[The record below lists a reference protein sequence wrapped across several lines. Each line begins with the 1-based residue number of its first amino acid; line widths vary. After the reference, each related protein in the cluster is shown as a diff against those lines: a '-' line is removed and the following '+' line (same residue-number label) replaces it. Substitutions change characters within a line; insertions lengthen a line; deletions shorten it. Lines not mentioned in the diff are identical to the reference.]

1 LIEALRLFPHGSS
14 EIVVDNNLNT
24 PIKKTISEF
33 PSGKQSESF
42 HQHNNL
48 TVPIKATLGGSEIVF
63 LIGVLRLLS

>member
-1 LIEALRLFPHGSS
+1 MFVLMGDQ
-14 EIVVDNNLNT
+14 DNNLNT

-48 TVPIKATLGGSEIVF
+48 TVPIKATL
-63 LIGVLRLLS
+63 